1 VGSVR
6 TDGKVL
12 FRGSFEGGGI
22 SPWEMQC
29 ANLTS
34 ESLDVT
40 RGTLTVE
47 SRVVGQGA
55 RSARIDLPASPRST
69 SACEVLTQRPIGI
82 GQSDYYGIMLRLPRH
97 WRQPSTAG
105 WGLVVAQLG
114 YQGIWGAPVS
124 LNVHADRV
132 RLVLQSGLCE
142 PVGSAHPHC
151 EYQTGFGRKGV
162 GRNLPNLLAI
172 PPRRFATGVWHE
184 LVVHVHRAFDSTG
197 VLEAWHRRKGQR
209 EWVKTAELRGYPTVQ
224 WSAAVPPE
232 RVSVSGPVDKIGAYR
247 GPGAHRLL
255 TIWQDG
261 FVRATSFEAAA
272 GALP

>member
-1 VGSVR
+1 VR
-6 TDGKVL
+6 TDDTVL
-12 FRGSFEGGGI
+12 FRGSFESGGI

-34 ESLDVT
+34 ESLDVV
-40 RGTLTVE
+40 RGALTVQ
-47 SRVVGQGA
+47 SRIVGVG
-55 RSARIDLPASPRST
+55 RSAARIDLPASPRS
-69 SACEVLTQRPIGI
+69 SSGCEVLTPRPIGI
-82 GQSDYYGIMLRLPRH
+82 GQSDYYGIMVRVPPQ
-97 WRQPSTAG
+97 WRGASSAG
-105 WGLVVAQLG
+105 WGLVIAQLA

-142 PVGSAHPHC
+142 PVGSASPHC
-151 EYQTGFGRKGV
+151 QYQTGFGRNGV

-172 PPRRFATGVWHE
+172 PRQRFAAGVWHE
-184 LVVHVHRAFDSTG
+184 LVVHVHRAFDSSG

-224 WSAAVPPE
+224 WSAALPPS
-232 RVSVSGPVDKIGAYR
+232 RVSLSGPVDKIGAYH
-247 GPGAHRLL
+247 GPSALPL
-255 TIWQDG
+255 TIWHDG

>member
-1 VGSVR
+1 
-6 TDGKVL
+6 
-12 FRGSFEGGGI
+12 
-22 SPWEMQC
+22 MQC

-34 ESLDVT
+34 ESLDIV
-40 RGTLTVE
+40 RGNLTLE
-47 SRVVGQGA
+47 PRIVGVGA
-55 RSARIDLPASPRST
+55 RAARIDLPASPRSR
-69 SACEVLTQRPIGI
+69 SACEVLFQRPIGI
-82 GQSDYYGIMLRLPRH
+82 DQSDYYGIMLRLPH
-97 WRQPSTAG
+97 NWREPSAVG
-105 WGLVVAQLG
+105 WGLVVAQLA
-114 YQGIWGAPVS
+114 YQGIWGPAVA
-124 LNVHADRV
+124 LNIHADRV

-151 EYQTGFGRKGV
+151 RYQTGFGRRGV

-184 LVVHVHRAFDSTG
+184 LVVHVYRAFDSSG

-209 EWVKTAELRGYPTVQ
+209 KWVKTAELRGYPTVQ
-224 WSAAVPPE
+224 WSAAIPPE
-232 RVSVSGPVDKIGAYR
+232 RVRMSGPVDKIGAYR
-247 GPGAHRLL
+247 GAAHHPV